1 MEGEKQRQKDEEQK
15 ELMRNVEG
23 DLYQFESGSVD
34 ILVNILDA

>member
-23 DLYQFESGSVD
+23 D
-34 ILVNILDA
+34 NIEVANN